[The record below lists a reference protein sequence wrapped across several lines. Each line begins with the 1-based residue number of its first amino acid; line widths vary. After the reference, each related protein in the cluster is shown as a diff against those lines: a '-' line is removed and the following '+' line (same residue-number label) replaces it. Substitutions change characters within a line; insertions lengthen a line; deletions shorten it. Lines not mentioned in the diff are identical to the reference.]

1 MRTDQQT
8 PALDLPDLLQA
19 TERKM
24 LDILLPTAAHSL
36 DELVIYHLSSGGGRT
51 RAKLALH
58 AARAMDLPREV
69 CVGLAAC
76 CELIHNASLLHD
88 DIQDQDSIRRDRT
101 AAWRQFDTN
110 TAMCAGTLMLS
121 AAYQALAQIEADTSR
136 MVMHVHARTADL
148 IAGQTRDLASL
159 DEPISLDD
167 YLEIAAG
174 KSGSLLALPLE
185 LALIASGQT
194 EALPLARQAGESFAA
209 AYQMIDD
216 MMDIEADEQ
225 NGHNNIVMLFIRSGK
240 SMQEAMEQSANLAR
254 IYLDAA
260 VIHAGGLPHQSGQF
274 LVKLSE
280 KLRVSIDTLPEL
292 NSEVV

>member
-1 MRTDQQT
+1 MRTDQHP

-24 LDILLPTAAHSL
+24 LGMMLPTASRSL
-36 DELVIYHLSSGGGRT
+36 DELLTYHLNSGGGRT
-51 RAKLALH
+51 RAQLALH
-58 AARAMDLPREV
+58 AAQAMDLPEDV

-101 AAWRQFDTN
+101 AAWRQFDAN

-121 AAYQALAQIEADTSR
+121 AAYQALAQIESNTSGL
-136 MVMHVHARTADL
+136 VMHVHRRTADL
-148 IAGQTRDLASL
+148 IIGQTRDLTSKPEAM
-159 DEPISLDD
+159 SLDD

-185 LALIASGQT
+185 LSMIASGQT
-194 EALPLARQAGESFAA
+194 EALSLAKQAGESFAT

-225 NGHNNIVMLFIRSGK
+225 NGHNNIVLLLMQTGIST
-240 SMQEAMEQSANLAR
+240 QEAMEQTANLAST
-254 IYLDAA
+254 YLDAA
-260 VIHAGGLPHQSGQF
+260 MIHARGLPNECGQF
-274 LVKLSE
+274 LVQLSE
-280 KLRVSIDTLPEL
+280 KLGASIDSLPEL
-292 NSEVV
+292 NPEVV